1 MNGINNEVNSIQLF
15 FDLSGVKPVRC
26 IVKIQMAESIAIKRP
41 YFNAFFILCRF
52 YLIHFIKN
60 SYIINA
66 TSHCLARFSYI
77 CDKEFIVNIKDILN
91 NYKEDA
97 RVEELAKALS
107 NPKGRIHLK
116 GLIGSQDAFIATASY
131 FLNHRNSVFVLPD
144 REEANYFLS
153 DLENL
158 TEKDV
163 LLFPSS
169 YRKSADFT
177 QVDSANV
184 LLRAEVLN
192 ELNHASEYGRLIV
205 SYPEA
210 LAEKVINRSALEKN
224 TLEIT
229 INNKLSIDFINE
241 FLIEYDFERVDFVY
255 EPGQFSIR
263 GGIVDIFSFSHEL
276 PYRIEFFGDHIE
288 SIRTFEIESQLSAEQ
303 VKSVTIVPNVQ
314 SKFLTESNISLL
326 EFIDEDSI
334 IWFKDIQFSID
345 IIKSGYKKATEL
357 WKALSVAD
365 KEKNPEWIDPKFSF
379 TDEKL
384 FAEQLSDFQIIEF
397 GKQFFYPA
405 TKSLSFDTKPQP
417 SFNKD
422 FNLLAHNL
430 KENEKSGVK
439 NYILTDSGKQQERI
453 FSILGDVDKN
463 LKFIPLNVSIRE
475 GFVDYEQKIAC
486 YTDHQIFDRY
496 YKYKHRRGYT
506 KSQAITLKELRDLK
520 PGDFITHIDHGI
532 GKYGGL
538 EKVEVNGKIQEMIR
552 LIYADN
558 DLLYVNINSLN
569 RISKYSGKDGH
580 LPKMN
585 KLGTEAWDKLKKTTK
600 KKVKDIARD
609 LIKLYALRKAQV
621 GFAFSPDTYLQ
632 NELEAS
638 FIYEDTPDQE
648 KATADVKKDM
658 ESEHPMDR
666 LVCGDVGFGKT
677 EVAIRAAFKA
687 ATEGKQVAILVP
699 TTILAMQH
707 YKTFSER
714 LKEFP
719 VRIDYINRFKTTK
732 QVKDTLEA
740 LKNGKVEILIGT
752 HKLVAKDVKFKDLGL
767 LIIDEEQ
774 KFGVTVKEKL
784 KQFRANV
791 DTLTLTATPIPR
803 TLHFSLMGARDL
815 SIIQTPPPNRQ
826 PVDTELHVFNEKL
839 IKEAVEFELD
849 REGQV
854 FFIHNRVADL
864 RQLGGL
870 IQKLVPKAR
879 IAIAHGQLEGDKL
892 EDIMLDFIEG
902 RYDVLVAT
910 TIIEAGLDVPN
921 ANTILINHAH
931 MFGLSDLHQMRGRV
945 GRSNKKAFCYLLSP
959 PLSTLTPEARKRLS
973 AIEEFSDLGSGFNV
987 AMRDL
992 DIRGSGNLLGAEQ
1005 SGFIAEIG
1013 FDMYHKIL
1021 DEAIQELKDEEFR
1034 EVFANEKP
1042 RPFVSA
1048 TQIETDM
1055 ELLIPDEYVTN
1066 IQERYNLYTE
1076 LSKVEDKENLKAFAK
1091 KLEDRFG
1098 ALPKQVWDLLRTV
1111 ELQWLGKEIG
1121 LEKISWKKSIL
1132 RGYFVSDKQS
1142 KYFESEM
1149 FGNILLYAQHNPRR
1163 VNLKEVKNTLRI
1175 AVEDVKNIDE
1185 VIFALEQMKDPV
1197 VI

>member
-1 MNGINNEVNSIQLF
+1 LVLVNNLQLK
-15 FDLSGVKPVRC
+15 LS
-26 IVKIQMAESIAIKRP
+26 
-41 YFNAFFILCRF
+41 
-52 YLIHFIKN
+52 H
-60 SYIINA
+60 SY
-66 TSHCLARFSYI
+66 SSYALVI
-77 CDKEFIVNIKDILN
+77 FVLREYMVSIKDILER
-91 NYKEDA
+91 YKSDN
-97 RVEELAKALS
+97 RVEDLLMSLNNKKS
-107 NPKGRIHLK
+107 RVHLK
-116 GLIGSQDAFIATASY
+116 GMIGSQDAFIAAATY
-131 FLNHRNSVFVLPD
+131 FQSHKNMVFILPD
-144 REEANYFLS
+144 REDANYFQA

-158 TEKDV
+158 IDKAV
-163 LLFPSS
+163 LIFPSS
-169 YRKSADFT
+169 YRKSFDFT
-177 QVDSANV
+177 QTDSANV
-184 LLRAEVLN
+184 LMRAEVLN
-192 ELNHASEYGRLIV
+192 ELSHTSEYGNLIV
-205 SYPEA
+205 TYPEA
-210 LAEKVINRSALEKN
+210 LAEKVIDRNSLEKN
-224 TLEIT
+224 TLEIL

-241 FLIEYDFERVDFVY
+241 FLIEYDFERTDFVY
-255 EPGQFSIR
+255 EPGQFSVR
-263 GGIVDIFSFSHEL
+263 GGIVDIFSFSNEL
-276 PYRIEFFGDHIE
+276 PYRIEFFGDHVE
-288 SIRTFEIESQLSAEQ
+288 SIRTFEIESQLSVEQ
-303 VKSVTIVPNVQ
+303 VRYVTIVPNVQ
-314 SKFLTESNISLL
+314 AKFLTESNISLL
-326 EFIDEDSI
+326 EFIEPDSL
-334 IWFKDIQFSID
+334 IWFKDVQFTLD
-345 IIKSGYKKATEL
+345 IVKSGYKKAVEL
-357 WKALSVAD
+357 WKALSDAD
-365 KEKNPEWIDPKFSF
+365 KKTNPDWLDPKFSF
-379 TDEKL
+379 TDFNML
-384 FAEQLSDFQIIEF
+384 ADQLNDFPILEF
-397 GKQFFYPA
+397 GKQYFYNA
-405 TKSLSFDTKPQP
+405 TKTITFDSRPQP

-422 FNLLAHNL
+422 FSLLIHNL
-430 KENEKSGVK
+430 KENETHKIE
-439 NYILTDSGKQQERI
+439 NYILTDSIKQQERL
-453 FSILGDVDKN
+453 FAILEDLDKK
-463 LKFIPLNVSIRE
+463 LKFTPLNISIRE
-475 GFVDYEQKIAC
+475 GFVDFEQHLAC

-496 YKYKHRRGYT
+496 YKYKLRRGYAKT
-506 KSQAITLKELRDLK
+506 QAITLKELRDLK
-520 PGDFITHIDHGI
+520 PGDFITHIDHGV

-538 EKVEVNGKIQEMIR
+538 EKVVVNDKTQEMIR

-580 LPKMN
+580 SPKMN

-609 LIKLYALRKAQV
+609 LIKLYAVRKAQE
-621 GFAFSPDTYLQ
+621 GMAFSPDTYLQ

-658 ESEHPMDR
+658 ESPHPMDR

-677 EVAIRAAFKA
+677 EIAIRAAFKA
-687 ATEGKQVAILVP
+687 ATDGKQVAILVP

-707 YKTFSER
+707 YKTFNER

-732 QVKDTLEA
+732 QVKDTLQA
-740 LKNGKVEILIGT
+740 LKEGVVDIIIGT
-752 HKLVAKDVKFKDLGL
+752 HKLVSKDVKFKDLGL

-826 PVDTELHVFNEKL
+826 PVLTELHVFNETL
-839 IKEAVEFELD
+839 IKEAVEFELERD
-849 REGQV
+849 GQV

-870 IQKLVPKAR
+870 IQKLVPHAR

-892 EDIMLDFIEG
+892 EDIMLDFIDG
-902 RYDVLVAT
+902 KYDVLVAT

-921 ANTILINHAH
+921 ANTMLINHAH

-959 PLSTLTPEARKRLS
+959 PLSTLTSEARKRLS

-1021 DEAIQELKDEEFR
+1021 DEAIQELKDDEFKGLF
-1034 EVFANEKP
+1034 ENDKP
-1042 RPFVSA
+1042 RPFVNF

-1076 LSKVEDKENLKAFAK
+1076 LSQIDNITALSAFAK
-1091 KLEDRFG
+1091 ELEDRFG
-1098 ALPKQVWDLLRTV
+1098 PLPRQVKDLLRTV
-1111 ELQWLGKEIG
+1111 ELQWIGKEIG
-1121 LEKISWKKSIL
+1121 LEKISWKKGVL
-1132 RGYFVSDKQS
+1132 RGYFITDKQS
-1142 KYFESEM
+1142 AYFESEL
-1149 FGNILLYAQHNPRR
+1149 FSKILQYAQQNPRK

-1175 AVEDVKNIDE
+1175 AVDDIRSIDDA
-1185 VIFALEQMKDPV
+1185 IWALEQMKDPV
-1197 VI
+1197 LL